1 MIKKPVLNKT
11 NIKTD
16 SRKINPGDV
25 FFAVKGA
32 VCDGHEY
39 IYEALKKGAS
49 AVYCEKKPAGLS
61 KIEREKIIVIKNTK
75 SALACAAKDV
85 FGDPSHS
92 LTVHGVTGTNGKTT
106 CVFLIDSLSLALGE
120 DSGFVSTVFI
130 KKTGTKLES
139 SELTTPDVVT
149 LNRILAEMV
158 SDGKRSA
165 VLEIS
170 SHALR
175 QGRISGIVLDSAVFT
190 NITPE
195 HLDYHKD
202 MKTYLSDK
210 ARIFENLKTGAAA
223 ILNADDSLVMSVSR
237 EIPFSKLVTFG
248 IREKARVRAENLR
261 FFPDRT
267 EFDIKAEG
275 VGTVSVKARLLGEYN
290 VYNILASVSVFF
302 SPHMDLNAIKK
313 GIENFSGP
321 PGRLDL
327 AGRETP
333 FKVFIDYA
341 HTPDALKN
349 VLQALR
355 HLHPRK
361 LICVFGCGG
370 NRDRQ
375 KRSIMGDIAGK
386 LSDEVIITNDNP
398 RMEDAK
404 VILGEIEKGMAG
416 KKNYSII
423 DSREFAIQSAVSMA
437 KEGDIVLIAGKGHEN
452 YQIIGNKI
460 LPFDDKKVA
469 EEALK
474 KMGYG

>member
-1 MIKKPVLNKT
+1 MIKKTVLNKT

-49 AVYCEKKPAGLS
+49 AVYCEKKPASLA
-61 KIEREKIIVIKNTK
+61 KTALKKIIVIKDTK
-75 SALACAAKDV
+75 SALVRAAKDV
-85 FGDPSHS
+85 FGDPSRA

-106 CVFLIDSLSLALGE
+106 CVFLIDSLSRALGG

-130 KKTGTKLES
+130 KKTGTKLER

-149 LNRILAEMV
+149 LNSILSEMV

-175 QGRISGIVLDSAVFT
+175 QGRISGIALDSAVFT

-202 MKTYLSDK
+202 MKTYLYDK
-210 ARIFENLKTGAAA
+210 ARIFENLKTGGAA
-223 ILNADDSLVMSVSR
+223 ILNADDPLVMSVSR

-261 FFPDRT
+261 FFSDRT

-290 VYNILASVSVFF
+290 VYNILAAAGVFF
-302 SPHMDLNAIKK
+302 SPRMDLNAIKK
-313 GIENFSGP
+313 VIENFSGP
-321 PGRLDL
+321 PGRLEL

-341 HTPDALKN
+341 HTPDALRN
-349 VLQALR
+349 VLRALR
-355 HLHPRK
+355 RLNPRK

-370 NRDRQ
+370 DRDRQ

-404 VILGEIEKGMAG
+404 AILREIEKGMAG

-423 DSREFAIQSAVSMA
+423 ESREVAIQQAVSMA
-437 KEGDIVLIAGKGHEN
+437 EEGDIVLIAGKGHEN

-460 LPFDDKKVA
+460 LPFDDKKAA
-469 EEALK
+469 EEAIE

>member
-25 FFAVKGA
+25 FFAIKGA
-32 VCDGHEY
+32 VYDGHEY
-39 IYEALKKGAS
+39 IHEVLKKGAS
-49 AVYCEKKPAGLS
+49 AVYCEKKPASLA
-61 KIEREKIIVIKNTK
+61 KTAREKIIVIKDTK

-85 FGDPSHS
+85 FGDPSRV

-106 CVFLIDSLSLALGE
+106 CVFLIDSLSRALGE

-139 SELTTPDVVT
+139 SKLTTPDVIT

-175 QGRISGIVLDSAVFT
+175 QGRISGIALDSAVFT

-202 MKTYLSDK
+202 MKTYLYDK
-210 ARIFENLKTGAAA
+210 TRIFKNLKTGGTA

-237 EIPFSKLVTFG
+237 EISFSKLVTFG
-248 IREKARVRAENLR
+248 ILEKARVRAENLR
-261 FFPDRT
+261 FFSDRT
-267 EFDIKAEG
+267 EFDMKAEG
-275 VGTVSVKARLLGEYN
+275 IGTVSIKTKLLGEYN
-290 VYNILASVSVFF
+290 VYNILAAASVFF

-313 GIENFSGP
+313 VVENFSGP
-321 PGRLDL
+321 PGRLDP
-327 AGRETP
+327 AGKEAP

-341 HTPDALKN
+341 HTPDALRN

-355 HLHPRK
+355 LLNPRK

-404 VILGEIEKGMAG
+404 VILGEIEKGMSG

-423 DSREFAIQSAVSMA
+423 ESREFAIQQAVSMA
-437 KEGDIVLIAGKGHEN
+437 EDGDIVLIAGKGHEN
-452 YQIIGNKI
+452 YQIIGNKTV
-460 LPFDDKKVA
+460 PFDDKKVA
-469 EEALK
+469 EEVLK